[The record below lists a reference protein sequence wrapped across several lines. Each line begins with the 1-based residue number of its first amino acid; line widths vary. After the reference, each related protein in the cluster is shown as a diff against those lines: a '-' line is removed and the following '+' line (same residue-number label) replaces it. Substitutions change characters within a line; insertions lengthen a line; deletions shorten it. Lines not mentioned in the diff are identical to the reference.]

1 MFHVVQPL
9 KTLRNFSKRH
19 FKLKGNLF
27 YKNVIILLFI
37 YICIIKLLS
46 SLIDLVLKD
55 EFL

>member
-27 YKNVIILLFI
+27 YKNLIILLFI
-37 YICIIKLLS
+37 YIFIIKLLS